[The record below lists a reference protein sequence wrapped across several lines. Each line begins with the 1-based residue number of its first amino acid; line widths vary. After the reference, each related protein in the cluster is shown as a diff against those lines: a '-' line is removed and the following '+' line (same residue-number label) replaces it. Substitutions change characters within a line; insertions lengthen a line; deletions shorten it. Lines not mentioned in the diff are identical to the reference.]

1 MARQQ
6 KTSNTQNLAWVVWT
20 GGMVDGTFPEASM
33 VSSSGLDGNL
43 VRDGIAGVLLFLC
56 VSGKYSRP
64 STLPRWAVGEG
75 LQSKLN
81 EEIF

>member
-43 VRDGIAGVLLFLC
+43 VRDGIAGWLFYCFYVSVANTVGLVLC
-56 VSGKYSRP
+56 RGGQ
-64 STLPRWAVGEG
+64 WARV
-75 LQSKLN
+75 
-81 EEIF
+81 

>member
-20 GGMVDGTFPEASM
+20 GGMVDGTLPEASM

-43 VRDGIAGVLLFLC
+43 VRDGIAGGC
-56 VSGKYSRP
+56 SIVSMCQ
-64 STLPRWAVGEG
+64 W
-75 LQSKLN
+75 Q
-81 EEIF
+81 IQ